1 MFVAAVRV
9 GSPISNQLELEN
21 EHSNRTINDR
31 CG

>member
-9 GSPISNQLELEN
+9 GSPVSNQLELEN
-21 EHSNRTINDR
+21 DHSNKTTNDL